1 MQLEVGKFY
10 KSKTCGQIDIYM
22 RPKIK
27 RVIEG
32 EEYMFGE
39 IISINNGMNED
50 APEVNFSGNCV
61 LSEYEKEE
69 ISESEYNSARE
80 LARSM
85 I

>member
-1 MQLEVGKFY
+1 MPIEVGKYY
-10 KSKTCGQIDIYM
+10 KSKTSGLIDIYL

-27 RVIEG
+27 RTIEG

-39 IISINNGMNED
+39 IISINNGVNED

-61 LSEYEKEE
+61 LSEYEKIE
-69 ISESEYNSARE
+69 IPESEYNAARE